1 MNCRKCQRVLAE
13 NEKLALDALCA
24 SCRAAE
30 ANNISADYYEEDG
43 WLVFTE
49 HYHLKRGYCCQRG
62 CRHCPWKVK
71 Q

>member
-1 MNCRKCQRVLAE
+1 MLCKKCQRLLAE
-13 NEKLALDALCA
+13 DEALAVEGLCNT
-24 SCRAAE
+24 CRTGNGE
-30 ANNISADYYEEDG
+30 GHPPDYYEEDG

-71 Q
+71 